1 MSNQKTEK
9 LYLWFALLGL
19 LFVFAGLLMMR
30 ALPPPSPTESAGR
43 IAAVYRDHASA
54 IRWGGI
60 LAMFGVAWLGPWYGV
75 LTKQL
80 KRIEGPN
87 SPSAYCQLALGALLI
102 LETIFPLM
110 ILETAV
116 FRPNRSP
123 SEILVLSDLCW
134 IPFVGLLY
142 TLIVEWIVTG
152 IAILRDNREQPIFPR
167 WVGQL
172 NFLAAALSLPGLVV
186 VVAKTGPFAWNGVL
200 GFWVP
205 TVVGGLWIVTMTVF
219 MFQAVNEE
227 QAGLGASATRY
238 DTVEVWSGSSP
249 T

>member
-9 LYLWFALLGL
+9 LYLWFALVGL

-110 ILETAV
+110 ILEAAV
-116 FRPNRSP
+116 FRPDRSP

-152 IAILRDNREQPIFPR
+152 IAIL
-167 WVGQL
+167 
-172 NFLAAALSLPGLVV
+172 
-186 VVAKTGPFAWNGVL
+186 TGPFAWNGVL

-227 QAGLGASATRY
+227 QGGLGASATRY
-238 DTVEVWSGSSP
+238 ETVEVWSGSSP